1 MSKVRV
7 LCVVMLGGPVWVVMV
22 TSEDSVMSMDVEGLV
37 LLSVGVFG
45 KVLK

>member
-7 LCVVMLGGPVWVVMV
+7 LRVVMLGGPVWVVMV

-37 LLSVGVFG
+37 LLSVGMFG

>member
-1 MSKVRV
+1 MSRVRV
-7 LCVVMLGGPVWVVMV
+7 LCVVMLGVRVWVVMV

-37 LLSVGVFG
+37 LLSVGVIG